1 MNDGALTNGRY
12 IIPALWT
19 AELGEYVFD
28 LRLALGALIA
38 LMMADFWWGVREAKQ
53 DGKHFSDSKAI
64 RRTANK
70 FGDYF
75 TYMLIG
81 YFLASAIGVRLGWC
95 GNGQVGV
102 LFGIGIGAFC
112 EIDSLV
118 KHIAYVQFHVRF
130 SWKKFWK
137 YGLRF
142 IISLVKKKNED
153 IGEAL
158 EETFEEQIRNESVEV
173 TSVDDS
179 TKMAE

>member
-1 MNDGALTNGRY
+1 MMNNEAMTSARY
-12 IIPALWT
+12 IVPALWT

-28 LRLALGALIA
+28 LRMALAALA
-38 LMMADFWWGVREAKQ
+38 VLMVADFWWGVREAKQ
-53 DGKHFSDSKAI
+53 DGKHFSDSKAV

-102 LFGIGIGAFC
+102 LAGIAIGAFC

-118 KHIAYVQFHVRF
+118 KHIAYVQFGVRF
-130 SWKKFWK
+130 SWKRIRH
-137 YGLRF
+137 YILRF
-142 IISLVKKKNED
+142 GIFFVKKKNED

-158 EETFEEQIRNESVEV
+158 EETFKETEKQEGE
-173 TSVDDS
+173 
-179 TKMAE
+179 

>member
-1 MNDGALTNGRY
+1 M
-12 IIPALWT
+12 
-19 AELGEYVFD
+19 FD
-28 LRLALGALIA
+28 LRMALAALA
-38 LMMADFWWGVREAKQ
+38 VLMIADFWWGVREAKQ
-53 DGKHFSDSKAI
+53 DGKHFSDSKAV

-102 LFGIGIGAFC
+102 LIGLAIGAFC
-112 EIDSLV
+112 ELDSLI
-118 KHIAYVQFHVRF
+118 KHVVYVRFDVRF
-130 SWKKFWK
+130 SWKKALAIVSK

-142 IISLVKKKNED
+142 VISLVKKKNED

-158 EETFEEQIRNESVEV
+158 EETFKETEKQEGE
-173 TSVDDS
+173 
-179 TKMAE
+179 